1 MGTRANSEMTEGD
14 IAVANNKKISAGTQ
28 ANSERMEGGTNK
40 DRGNTKMIPA
50 KFLTRRQTAKDDN
63 AKKKTTTNEDIAN
76 QMTEGGTNEARGNS
90 KKDDAMIPAKMANAG
105 KMNSYKVGTHATS
118 ERTEGDTNKARGNAK
133 KDDPMIP
140 AKFPAGGRI
149 AKATKA
155 NKKTTKK
162 GVDAKT
168 KMPSKIT
175 AKSKNQ
181 AKGRTKVTTK
191 LRQAAAIEEEFRKYE
206 DHRRLKNVSQ
216 KTYRERNK
224 DESKMSPEEIKTAKR
239 DGNRISYQRRK
250 AQLGKIVM
258 VSANDSRLSGA
269 FLLDPIPHGIMI
281 QMLIHCFSD
290 EFNKEY
296 NAGKVSIDLQRNG
309 DNKPVDAS
317 GDLVPSTGGADYYML
332 NWMKSKVS
340 ANANLWDNAWE
351 NNAVMSVAGV
361 YTLDSFG
368 TMLTASLKEA
378 LETEDEF
385 SFHPGFVS
393 TKTAAHQEIHVDSP
407 LAYKVEKDKQN
418 YILHMPLTVEG
429 LSLRIA
435 NVDVKVEEVI
445 ESAFGKV
452 GTSMDPLEVKKVTVS
467 DFFYHVPFGTALLL
481 PERQWHAGHYGNE
494 GNLRFHAVL
503 RRNMLETSQLLYLDP
518 TLAMSF
524 PKA

>member
-1 MGTRANSEMTEGD
+1 MEGDKMGTCANSEMTEGGIAVANNKKGD
-14 IAVANNKKISAGTQ
+14 IAVANNKMISAGTQ
-28 ANSERMEGGTNK
+28 SNCERMEGGTNK
-40 DRGNTKMIPA
+40 DRGNTKIIPA
-50 KFLTRRQTAKDDN
+50 KFLTRGRTAKDN
-63 AKKKTTTNEDIAN
+63 SAKKKTTNNQDIA
-76 QMTEGGTNEARGNS
+76 EGGTIEARDNS
-90 KKDDAMIPAKMANAG
+90 NKDDAVIPALTANAE

-149 AKATKA
+149 AKATNAK
-155 NKKTTKK
+155 KKTTKK

-290 EFNKEY
+290 EFNREY
-296 NAGKVSIDLQRNG
+296 NAGKVSIDLQRDG

-332 NWMKSKVS
+332 KCMG
-340 ANANLWDNAWE
+340 E
-351 NNAVMSVAGV
+351 
-361 YTLDSFG
+361 
-368 TMLTASLKEA
+368 
-378 LETEDEF
+378 
-385 SFHPGFVS
+385 
-393 TKTAAHQEIHVDSP
+393 
-407 LAYKVEKDKQN
+407 
-418 YILHMPLTVEG
+418 
-429 LSLRIA
+429 
-435 NVDVKVEEVI
+435 
-445 ESAFGKV
+445 
-452 GTSMDPLEVKKVTVS
+452 
-467 DFFYHVPFGTALLL
+467 
-481 PERQWHAGHYGNE
+481 
-494 GNLRFHAVL
+494 
-503 RRNMLETSQLLYLDP
+503 
-518 TLAMSF
+518 
-524 PKA
+524 